1 MSEMEFFKL
10 GTRSKKR
17 GSTESHFNLFIV
29 IFLSTIFCK
38 SLACKKS
45 ILIKQSNRQK
55 LPTCSVLKNY
65 ILNPSCIPFGP
76 FENLVFSPKTQ
87 RNSIVLYRERGK
99 GVGICLKRT
108 FKLPVKRFPIRAL
121 DSASLISRRNR
132 PFSSLFSIRARV
144 QHEQVTQ
151 DTNLS
156 LSDSGTDRF
165 LVVTASTE
173 LHLP

>member
-1 MSEMEFFKL
+1 M
-10 GTRSKKR
+10 
-17 GSTESHFNLFIV
+17 
-29 IFLSTIFCK
+29 
-38 SLACKKS
+38 
-45 ILIKQSNRQK
+45 
-55 LPTCSVLKNY
+55 
-65 ILNPSCIPFGP
+65 
-76 FENLVFSPKTQ
+76 
-87 RNSIVLYRERGK
+87 
-99 GVGICLKRT
+99 GICLKRT

-132 PFSSLFSIRARV
+132 PFFSLFSIRSRV
-144 QHEQVTQ
+144 QHEQVTL